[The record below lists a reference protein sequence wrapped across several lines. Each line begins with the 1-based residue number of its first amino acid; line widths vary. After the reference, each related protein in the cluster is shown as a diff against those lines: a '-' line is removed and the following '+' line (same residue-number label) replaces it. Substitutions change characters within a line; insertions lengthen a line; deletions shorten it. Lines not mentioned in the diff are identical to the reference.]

1 LEGTT
6 KLNHIELFSGC
17 GGMSLGLDRAGFKLI
32 FANELSPMAAE
43 SFAFNF
49 FGEDLERIS
58 DLNEIP
64 KNVIWLSSN
73 FKSLKARL
81 RENPFTFPDP
91 SKLTIK
97 EIRLNNKLV
106 IGNIIHLNKI
116 LSKNKNLLQEI
127 AINGEVDLV
136 SGGPPCQSFSM
147 AGLRQKDSDKNRLP
161 WEFATFV
168 GLVKPK
174 IAVLE
179 NVSGILHA
187 FRDNGEEFYAWFE
200 VARAFAKKGYVPLCL
215 HLNARYVGVPQNRPR
230 FLMISIRSDLYPN
243 MVKGFNNEE
252 LNLFESSY
260 AFYKKIKEGK
270 KVAIDDLACFD
281 VTNKVHLNLY
291 KKSFLSEFVSAKN
304 EVSVKDA
311 LDDLKFSSPSG
322 KSEFVESLNNLFKR
336 SVTAD
341 NLKNHEPRSNNEL
354 VKRRFRL
361 YQVLSGCSKVINK
374 EVTSILKGSSPS
386 LSDEAWMELKN
397 ELYLMESGKLSKFKQ
412 KSEFESFLTNHA
424 TKKLTQKAL
433 KSASPA
439 SAALSIPDDVC
450 HYDSKELRTLT
461 VREMARIQSF
471 PDGFVFKSKVTT
483 GGQMR
488 KYEVPQYTQVGN
500 AVPPLL
506 GLAIGNV
513 VKKLL
518 NKIE

>member
-1 LEGTT
+1 M
-6 KLNHIELFSGC
+6 NHIELFAGC
-17 GGMSLGLDRAGFKLI
+17 GGMSLGLERAGFKLI

-49 FGEDLERIS
+49 LGEDLERLAN
-58 DLNEIP
+58 LNEFP
-64 KNVIWLSSN
+64 KNVIWISSN
-73 FKSLKARL
+73 YKSLKSRL
-81 RENPFTFPDP
+81 RENPFTFPEP
-91 SKLTIK
+91 SKEVYK
-97 EIRLNNKLV
+97 DFSLNNKLV

-116 LSKNKNLLQEI
+116 LLKNKKILQEI
-127 AINGEVDLV
+127 TINGDVDLV

-168 GLVKPK
+168 GLVKPR

-187 FRDNGEEFYAWFE
+187 FRDDDEEFYAWFE
-200 VARAFAKKGYVPLCL
+200 VAKAFAKKGYIPLCL

-230 FLMISIRSDLYPN
+230 FLMISIRADLYPR
-243 MVKGFNNEE
+243 MIKKFNNEE
-252 LNLFESSY
+252 LSLFDSSF
-260 AFYKKIKEGK
+260 AFYKNINEGK
-270 KVAIDDLACFD
+270 QVVIDDLVCFD
-281 VTNKVHLNLY
+281 VTNKDHLGLY

-311 LDDLKFSSPSG
+311 LDDLKFNSSSD
-322 KSEFVESLNNLFKR
+322 KSAFVESLNKLFKR
-336 SVTAD
+336 SASSE
-341 NLKNHEPRSNNEL
+341 NLRNHEPRSNNEL

-361 YQVLSGCSKVINK
+361 YQVLSGCSKGVSK
-374 EVTSILKGSSPS
+374 EVVSILKGISFS
-386 LSDEAWMELKN
+386 LSGEAWGELKN
-397 ELYLMESGKLSKFKQ
+397 ELFLMESGKLSKFKQ
-412 KSEFESFLTNHA
+412 KSEFESFLTNHG

-433 KSASPA
+433 KSGSPA

-450 HYDSKELRTLT
+450 HYDSQELRTLT

-506 GLAIGNV
+506 GFAIGSV
-513 VKKLL
+513 VKRLL
-518 NKIE
+518 DKIE

>member
-1 LEGTT
+1 M
-6 KLNHIELFSGC
+6 NHIELFSGC

-49 FGEDLERIS
+49 FGEDLERIA
-58 DLNEIP
+58 DLNQIP

-73 FKSLKARL
+73 FKSIKARL
-81 RENPFTFPDP
+81 RENPFTYPEP
-91 SKLTIK
+91 SYSSSEKISLK
-97 EIRLNNKLV
+97 NKLV

-116 LSKNKNLLQEI
+116 LSRNKKLLQEI
-127 AINGEVDLV
+127 KVNSEVDLV

-174 IAVLE
+174 VAVLE

-187 FRDNGEEFYAWFE
+187 FRDNDEEFYAWFE
-200 VARAFAKKGYVPLCL
+200 VAKAFAKKGYIPLCL

-230 FLMISIRSDLYPN
+230 FLMISVREDLYPK
-243 MVKGFNNEE
+243 MMKKFNNEE
-252 LNLFESSY
+252 LSLFDSSF
-260 AFYKKIKEGK
+260 AFYKKIKDGK
-270 KVAIDDLACFD
+270 NVEINDLSCFD

-291 KKSFLSEFVSAKN
+291 KKSFLSEFMSAKN

-311 LDDLKFSSPSG
+311 LDDLKFNSPSG
-322 KSEFVESLNNLFKR
+322 KSDFVEKLNKLFKR
-336 SVTAD
+336 SVSSE
-341 NLKNHEPRSNNEL
+341 NLKNHDPRSNNDL

-361 YQVLSGCSKVINK
+361 YQVLSGCSKGTSK
-374 EVTSILKGSSPS
+374 EVISILKGVAFS
-386 LSDEAWMELKN
+386 LSDEAWKELKN
-397 ELYLMESGKLSKFKQ
+397 EKYLMESGKSSKFKQ
-412 KSEFESFLTNHA
+412 KSEFESFLTNHS

-433 KSASPA
+433 KSGSPA

-450 HYDSKELRTLT
+450 HYDSSELRTLT

-518 NKIE
+518 AKIE